1 MRFDLHL
8 RAGIKQQIDDL
19 AEEMC
24 RWEET
29 PRIAEAEGRK
39 IRNAV
44 SSFSHCTQVGDLRIG
59 GVDGSGDYPS
69 VVYADSFI
77 YVTVAHGTIYES
89 ELTCGLRECS
99 PGFDPVI
106 DFTWLPG
113 AELAWRSALDTA
125 FERLAGRS
133 IDDVLQDSDYR
144 KLKSD
149 ATGRAQPVK
158 VLKEALVRPHA
169 SDAGNIGIQLR
180 SLGELGAAL
189 RLIKCPHRLDY
200 VLMDGTLSL
209 PFVTRTDLSL
219 FQEHL
224 KRLCCVEA
232 RSRGVGFF
240 ALSKSHGL
248 PSMELIEELAR
259 EHQGLDRGKPAE
271 HWFLRIPTIELDGW
285 ESQLVE
291 GRRIPPQ
298 GAISYLV
305 RFHRT
310 TPVLRLD
317 MDRDYWIRCV
327 RGEVGEQTLANE
339 QRIFEN
345 LDYSGHDQRCFGYP
359 YPIKAGHDRASLT
372 KAERVA
378 LRKQIIDAAVR
389 AGMKRSLFR
398 DASQATGHE

>member
-19 AEEMC
+19 AEQMR
-24 RWEET
+24 RWEEI
-29 PRIAEAEGRK
+29 PRVDEAEARK
-39 IRNAV
+39 IRTV
-44 SSFSHCTQVGDLRIG
+44 VKSFSHRTYVEQLRIG

-69 VVYADSFI
+69 VAYADSFV

-89 ELTCGLRECS
+89 ELTCGLREC
-99 PGFDPVI
+99 PAGFDPVI
-106 DFTWLPG
+106 DFTWLPE
-113 AELAWRSALDTA
+113 AETARKSALDAT

-133 IDDVLQDSDYR
+133 IDDVLQASDYR
-144 KLKSD
+144 TLKAD
-149 ATGRAQPVK
+149 ASGRAQPVK

-189 RLIKCPHRLDY
+189 RLIESQDRLDY

-232 RSRGVGFF
+232 RSRGIGFF

-259 EHQGLDRGKPAE
+259 EYQGLDRGKSAE
-271 HWFLRIPTIELDGW
+271 HWFLRIPTSEIDGW
-285 ESQLVE
+285 ESQLIE
-291 GRRIPPQ
+291 GRRIPPP
-298 GAISYLV
+298 GAVSYLV
-305 RFHRT
+305 RLHRT

-317 MDRDYWIRCV
+317 MDRGYWLRCV
-327 RGEVGEQTLANE
+327 RGDMDEQTLANE
-339 QRIFEN
+339 RRIFEN

-372 KAERVA
+372 RTERVA